1 MRRDVV
7 ADEMD
12 FGDVR
17 GRLGIDFREKLYEF
31 ELAFSAPKNAGDF
44 TCARVERSEE
54 VERALSKLFV
64 LKAHRHFLGGPSG
77 LGRPGSRARLNRCLL
92 VE

>member
-1 MRRDVV
+1 MRRDVA
-7 ADEMD
+7 ADEMN

-54 VERALSKLFV
+54 VERTLSKLFV
-64 LKAHRHFLGGPSG
+64 LKANRHFFWPSG